1 MLRELLKGQTII
13 MQKLDQIME
22 SQISITM
29 EHRNSSNDILNT
41 DNMFSRKFKDM
52 FPMTNND
59 EILKVENSLNDHD
72 FYQYVVRSFYIPN
85 NLVICTC
92 NICVIKHNFYIG
104 LNS

>member
-85 NLVICTC
+85 NLVMCTC
-92 NICVIKHNFYIG
+92 KFV
-104 LNS
+104 